1 MPQYLLT
8 AKTSGGRK
16 VTELVTA
23 DSARA
28 AIDDLKSRG
37 YDGIVLH
44 TDDAGAQV
52 VKPMQMT
59 PLLGAYDIV
68 QNRSRSSIHQ
78 NVLMVLGAYRTMWK
92 LLAAIGAIFFLRR
105 YLDVPWGLLD
115 GPLVA
120 ALLLPV
126 IVAYLS
132 RFPVVRYHRLLEAQ
146 SWRRGEEVLR
156 LLPRVSRL
164 LTPAVAAWHQA
175 KALASLGRLDEA
187 LAVFTPFSGSDELP
201 MVRFWPMLAGVYR
214 VAKEDELAVSAYEQ
228 ALELA
233 PHDPA
238 VLVGLANALLDIRG
252 DAHRAS
258 ELVNRAR
265 QQPLSDVAEPLTA
278 MAEGMIAI
286 EDGNSRLAI
295 AKLEPAL
302 RCQRRFA
309 KGHPTSAAAADM
321 IEGKLALAKAM
332 AGDLEA
338 ARDHFRRAEPRLRAL
353 KSERLLARC
362 QQAIGIMSATPH
374 A

>member
-8 AKTSGGRK
+8 AKKPGGRK
-16 VTELVTA
+16 ITELVTA

-28 AIDDLKSRG
+28 AIGEFESRG

-44 TDDAGAQV
+44 TDDAAAQV
-52 VKPMQMT
+52 ARPMQMT
-59 PLLGAYDIV
+59 PLLGAHDIV
-68 QNRSRSSIHQ
+68 QNRARSNIHQ
-78 NVLMVLGAYRTMWK
+78 NVLLVLRAYRTMWK
-92 LLAAIGAIFFLRR
+92 LMAATGVIFFFRR
-105 YLDVPWGLLD
+105 YLETPWGLLD
-115 GPLVA
+115 GLLVA
-120 ALLLPV
+120 ALFLPL

-132 RFPVVRYHRLLEAQ
+132 RFRVVRYHRLLEAE

-156 LLPRVSRL
+156 LLPSVSRL
-164 LTPAVAAWHQA
+164 LTPPVAAWHQA
-175 KALASLGRLDEA
+175 RALASLGRLDEA
-187 LAVFTPFSGSDELP
+187 LAVFTPFSSSDELP
-201 MVRFWPMLAGVYR
+201 AVRFWTLLATIYR
-214 VAKEDELAVSAYEQ
+214 IAKEDDLTISAYEQ

-252 DAHRAS
+252 DAHRAK

-278 MAEGMIAI
+278 MAEGMIAL
-286 EDGNSRLAI
+286 EEGNTRLAI
-295 AKLEPAL
+295 EKLEPAL

-309 KGHPTSAAAADM
+309 KGLPISAAAADM

-332 AGDLEA
+332 AGDLET

-353 KSERLLARC
+353 KSDRLLARC
-362 QQAIGIMSATPH
+362 RKAIGVVP
-374 A
+374 